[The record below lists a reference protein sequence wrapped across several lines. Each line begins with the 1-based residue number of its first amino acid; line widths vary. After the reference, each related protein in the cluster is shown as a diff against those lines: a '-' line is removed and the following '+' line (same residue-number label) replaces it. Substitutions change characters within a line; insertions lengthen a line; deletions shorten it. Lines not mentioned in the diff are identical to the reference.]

1 MGWEMDRKALRRIV
15 ARLLSLADLAER
27 AGGRCRIVCCLVL
40 WILRPAEAAAQDYLA
55 ELTGCDLPAQMPGRF
70 EGAAEAMRL
79 AQSFRA
85 LAAALAALVEG
96 VCEQW
101 QAVIPPRREPA
112 GPAIAVPAALLA
124 LAVAVERLDTS

>member
-1 MGWEMDRKALRRIV
+1 MGWEMDRKAVRRIV

-27 AGGRCRIVCCLVL
+27 AGGRCHFVCCLVL

-55 ELTGCDLPAQMPGRF
+55 ELTGCDLAAQMPGRF

-85 LAAALAALVEG
+85 LAAALAVLMYG
-96 VCEQW
+96 VCEEW
-101 QAVIPPRREPA
+101 QAVIPPGRCPA

-124 LAVAVERLDTS
+124 LAVERLDTS